1 MLPSMRFFII
11 SIVSIF
17 AALGIGI
24 LIGFTINAKDF
35 VIEQNAIIND
45 IMESQLELLI
55 DENQELKENERILT
69 WENNYMDEYISSSYH
84 FIMNKRLDGL
94 KIGLI
99 ETNEDYITSSIGRDL
114 ELAGAKVLNVTTI
127 NNNFLNKEGLNNL
140 FKISDFSIPKNSI
153 ETSLKILTESI
164 ITGIPH
170 PILNSLIEE
179 GYINT
184 SGRFDE
190 DIDYL
195 IICGGSNSEPSR
207 RISQIDGT
215 IVSTVKKYAI
225 PILGVEK
232 SEVDYS
238 YIQGYKDL
246 GISTVD
252 NVDMTIGKVAMI
264 LAMEGITGNY
274 GIKKTAE
281 SVIPNGNRLVQD

>member
-24 LIGFTINAKDF
+24 FIGFTINTQDF
-35 VIEQNAIIND
+35 VIEQNALIND
-45 IMESQLELLI
+45 IMESQLELII
-55 DENQELKENERILT
+55 DENQELKENERTLT
-69 WENNYMDEYISSSYH
+69 QENNYMDEYINFSYH
-84 FIMNKRLDGL
+84 FILDKRLDKV
-94 KIGLI
+94 KIGII
-99 ETNEDYITSSIGRDL
+99 ETNEDYINSGIGKDL

-127 NNNFLNKEGLNNL
+127 KDNLLNKEGLSKL
-140 FKISDFSIPKNSI
+140 YRLLDISIPKNPI
-153 ETSLKILTESI
+153 ETSMGTLTESI
-164 ITGIPH
+164 ITGTAH
-170 PILNSLIEE
+170 PIFSSLVDE

-184 SGRFDE
+184 WGRYDE

-195 IICGGSNSEPSR
+195 IICGGSNSDPSK
-207 RISQIDGT
+207 RINQIDSI
-215 IVSTVKKYAI
+215 IVSTVKKYSI

-232 SEVDYS
+232 SMVEYS

-252 NVDMTIGKVAMI
+252 NIDMTIGKVAMV
-264 LAMEGITGNY
+264 LAMEGINGNY

-281 SVIPNGNRLVQD
+281 SVIPNGNRLSQE